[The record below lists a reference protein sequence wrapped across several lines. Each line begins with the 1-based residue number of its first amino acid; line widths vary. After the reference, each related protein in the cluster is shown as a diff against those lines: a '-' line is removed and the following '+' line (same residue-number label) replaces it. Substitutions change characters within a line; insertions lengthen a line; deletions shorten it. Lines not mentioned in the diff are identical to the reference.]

1 MCGKSVL
8 WIVLLLN
15 LGTMLSMMFAL
26 ALGFP
31 APLRNSIERN
41 CFRADGTFSD
51 RRARRE
57 MRHLADLAL
66 PLLALFAA
74 LLLLVNLLATLV
86 HTSVIPLPIAAQAV
100 TEFRLDRQKWRN
112 HIEDTGIRQ
121 EYERWYRDTSVNP
134 EGEELWESVLWH
146 GWPVFLF
153 VAVAAGY
160 FALKLFGKAWVAS
173 LLRLQEGVLKRQ
185 QEYFFRDLGLG
196 LRAAPNDLGEHQDD
210 LGDRDSDGE
219 KAEGDG
225 GSD

>member
-1 MCGKSVL
+1 MISDFL

-15 LGTMLSMMFAL
+15 LGTMLSTMFAL

-31 APLRNSIERN
+31 APLRKCIERN

-86 HTSVIPLPIAAQAV
+86 HTSVIPLPIAAQAG

-112 HIEDTGIRQ
+112 QIEDTGIRT
-121 EYERWYRDTSVNP
+121 EYERWYSGREREPRRT
-134 EGEELWESVLWH
+134 ELWESVLWH
-146 GWPVFLF
+146 GWSLFLGTA
-153 VAVAAGY
+153 AVAGCFSLYDVFGESMGCIALPIAG
-160 FALKLFGKAWVAS
+160 
-173 LLRLQEGVLKRQ
+173 R
-185 QEYFFRDLGLG
+185 
-196 LRAAPNDLGEHQDD
+196 
-210 LGDRDSDGE
+210 
-219 KAEGDG
+219 
-225 GSD
+225 GS